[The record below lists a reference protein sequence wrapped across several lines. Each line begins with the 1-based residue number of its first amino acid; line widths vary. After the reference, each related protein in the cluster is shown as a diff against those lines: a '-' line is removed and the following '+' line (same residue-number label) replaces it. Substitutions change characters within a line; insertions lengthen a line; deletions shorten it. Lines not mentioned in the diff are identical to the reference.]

1 MNHSNNSS
9 PLIRGAYINLQQLMQ
24 LKSQRIR
31 RFFDQRPSRSLLAGQ
46 NRSKLFGRGLEF
58 EESRVYQPG
67 DDIGTIDWR
76 VTARSQITHTKVFR
90 EEKDRPVFIVL
101 DQSQSM
107 FFGSRYCF
115 KSVKAAETA
124 ALLSWDT
131 HNNSDRC
138 GGIIFS
144 DTELK
149 EFKPTRNRR
158 YLLQWLKQI
167 ESSNQQLKPSKDRPS
182 EDRPSEDRPTTNPD
196 QQQEPEGQRSSHN
209 LGTALAHTRQ
219 LIKTGSTLYLISD
232 FADFDE
238 TDFQLLH
245 GIAQHNQVEVFLIY
259 DPLEAQLPQQGK
271 YWVTNGTQR
280 SQIDSSN
287 RRIQDHYQQQFH
299 QRLEQLRQHFFKLK
313 ITLHELSTEE
323 SLQTRSENKLD
334 QPAASPDKNFDSLRQ
349 NPGVVK

>member
-1 MNHSNNSS
+1 MNHPNNSS
-9 PLIRGAYINLQQLMQ
+9 TLIRGAYINLQQLMQ

-31 RFFDQRPSRSLLAGQ
+31 PCFDQHPSRSLLAGQ

-144 DTELK
+144 DTDLK

-167 ESSNQQLKPSKDRPS
+167 ESANQQLKPSADIP
-182 EDRPSEDRPTTNPD
+182 DTNPD
-196 QQQEPEGQRSSHN
+196 QQEPGKQQSSHN

-232 FADFDE
+232 FADFNE

-259 DPLEAQLPQQGK
+259 DPLEAKLPQQGK
-271 YWVTNGTQR
+271 YWVTNGAQR
-280 SQIDSSN
+280 SLIDSDNQRFQN
-287 RRIQDHYQQQFH
+287 RYQQQFH
-299 QRLEQLRQHFFKLK
+299 QRLEQLRQQFFKLK

-323 SLQTRSENKLD
+323 SLYTSPDNRLD
-334 QPAASPDKNFDSLRQ
+334 QPAASSSKNFDSLRQ

>member
-1 MNHSNNSS
+1 MV
-9 PLIRGAYINLQQLMQ
+9 L
-24 LKSQRIR
+24 LKSQPIR
-31 RFFDQRPSRSLLAGQ
+31 RRPEQHPSRSVLAGQ

-131 HNNSDRC
+131 HKNSDRC

-144 DTELK
+144 DAELS

-158 YLLQWLKQI
+158 RLLQWLKQI
-167 ESSNQQLKPSKDRPS
+167 ESANQQLKPARDNVA
-182 EDRPSEDRPTTNPD
+182 PTSNTETAGTQIPATH
-196 QQQEPEGQRSSHN
+196 HN

-232 FADFDE
+232 FNQFDE
-238 TDFQLLH
+238 NDFQLLH
-245 GIAQHNQVEVFLIY
+245 GIARHNQVEVFMIY
-259 DPLEAQLPQQGK
+259 DPLEAELPATGQ
-271 YWVTNGTQR
+271 YWVSNGLKR
-280 SQIDSSN
+280 SMLDGSN
-287 RRIQDHYQQQFH
+287 KKLRARYQQQFEA
-299 QRLEQLRQHFFKLK
+299 RREQLRQQFFKLK
-313 ITLHELSTEE
+313 IVLHEISTEE
-323 SLQTRSENKLD
+323 SLMICAVDSRNATGTG
-334 QPAASPDKNFDSLRQ
+334 AS
-349 NPGVVK
+349 